1 MFKMRWTL
9 LLFLPLANG
18 CWIYSKEKMVNK
30 IDKLLDGKDVDRN
43 YVHDL
48 EKMLPKAVSWAIE
61 KIGVDNA
68 FIDCDANKDG
78 KITIKEMR
86 ETVTC
91 MSSCTKLAVL
101 NMVL

>member
-1 MFKMRWTL
+1 MRWTL

-86 ETVTC
+86 ETDTC

>member
-1 MFKMRWTL
+1 MRWTL
-9 LLFLPLANG
+9 LFFLPLANG

-78 KITIKEMR
+78 KITIEEMR
-86 ETVTC
+86 ETNTC

>member
-1 MFKMRWTL
+1 MRWTL